1 MSGRLPMYDPLFD
14 ARIEDLVAEIV
25 NLGVVDYINALI
37 YLKKNSSKD
46 PLAYDMIRRRLL
58 VKECEQFF
66 LEEYEY
72 MTGKDGEKKM
82 RECKKFAQERT
93 THINRKRMRR
103 PDEADRSRVRK
114 KQRAVQRVSERRP
127 GTPKPGEAPCP
138 MRDRAGVEARLAHDA
153 SGRGKD
159 SHKVAPAA
167 GEQSQG
173 AIKNT
178 QLDYTVREEVMS
190 NVL

>member
-37 YLKKNSSKD
+37 YLKKNSSRD
-46 PLAYDMIRRRLL
+46 PLAYDMIRRRSL

-72 MTGKDGEKKM
+72 MTGKDGEEKM
-82 RECKKFAQERT
+82 RECKKFVQERT

-114 KQRAVQRVSERRP
+114 KTESCTE
-127 GTPKPGEAPCP
+127 G
-138 MRDRAGVEARLAHDA
+138 
-153 SGRGKD
+153 
-159 SHKVAPAA
+159 
-167 GEQSQG
+167 
-173 AIKNT
+173 I
-178 QLDYTVREEVMS
+178 
-190 NVL
+190 